1 MTIISKLNIG
11 NFVMAKTL
19 LFFRIVML
27 FVALAT
33 LASCGLFGEGDDEF
47 ADTTE
52 EANTDLGEQQELTLA
67 AAQYLPWL
75 PWFLASQ
82 ENLFDIY
89 RDEYN
94 VNIKFVGETSYDA
107 ALNKFIGR
115 EVDAVAATNIDT
127 LTKIATRGLDADV
140 ILISSY
146 SVGNDAVMIPLTGE
160 PITSGQP
167 VALKGLSPS
176 HYLLDRYLLR
186 HQIGFEEVPIIDTS
200 EDDLATSLENGEALG
215 LVSWNPV
222 IGQLLSEEK
231 AKVLFSTQ
239 EIPKEIFHVIVV
251 HREALVENP
260 NFARALLAI
269 WFSIMER
276 LQGNNKGATL
286 DSMAA
291 LTSLDREEF
300 DKRWD
305 TIELTETP
313 TKALSTLR
321 DRRNH
326 KKAMRHL
333 LFFMRRH
340 EIASEIEVS
349 NWVSYPG
356 RTPSLLHFNARPL
369 QDFVAPAEEEI

>member
-1 MTIISKLNIG
+1 
-11 NFVMAKTL
+11 MAKIL
-19 LFFRIVML
+19 AFLRML
-27 FVALAT
+27 MLVSMFGV
-33 LASCGLFGEGDDEF
+33 LASCGFFGEGGDDF
-47 ADTTE
+47 ADTE
-52 EANTDLGEQQELTLA
+52 EGNIDVGEQRELTLA

-89 RDEYN
+89 REEYN
-94 VNIKFVGETSYDA
+94 VNIKFVGETSYET

-146 SVGNDAVMIPLTGE
+146 SIGNDAVMIPLNGE
-160 PITSGQP
+160 PITSGQS
-167 VALKGLSPS
+167 VALKSLSAS

-186 HQIGFEEVPIIDTS
+186 NQIGFDDVSIIDAS
-200 EDDLATSLENGEALG
+200 ENDLITSLEADESSGI
-215 LVSWNPV
+215 VSWNPIV
-222 IGQLLSEEK
+222 GQLLSEEK

-239 EIPKEIFHVIVV
+239 EIPKEIFHVVVV
-251 HREALVENP
+251 HREALLENP
-260 NFARALLAI
+260 NFARSLLAI

-286 DSMAA
+286 DSMAS
-291 LTSLDREEF
+291 LTSLEREEF
-300 DKRWD
+300 DKRWS

-313 TKALSTLR
+313 TRALSTLR

-333 LFFMRRH
+333 VFFMNRH

-356 RTPSLLHFNARPL
+356 RTASLLHFNARPL
-369 QDFVAPAEEEI
+369 QNFIAPAEEGL

>member
-1 MTIISKLNIG
+1 MT
-11 NFVMAKTL
+11 KTILFLRMLAL
-19 LFFRIVML
+19 LITL
-27 FVALAT
+27 TALSA
-33 LASCGLFGEGDDEF
+33 CGLLGEGDEEF
-47 ADTTE
+47 ADD
-52 EANTDLGEQQELTLA
+52 TDFGEQRELSLA

-75 PWFLASQ
+75 PWFLAAQ

-89 RDEYN
+89 REEYK
-94 VNIKFVGETSYDA
+94 VNIKFVGETSYDT

-115 EVDAVAATNIDT
+115 EVDAIATTNIDT

-146 SVGNDAVMIPLTGE
+146 SVGNDALMIPLHGK
-160 PITSGQP
+160 PIAAGQS
-167 VALKGLSPS
+167 VALRNLSPS

-186 HQIGFEEVPIIDTS
+186 HQIDFNEVSVIDTA
-200 EDDLATSLENGEALG
+200 EDNLSASLEAGKVSG

-222 IGQLLSEEK
+222 VGQLLSEEK
-231 AKVLFSTQ
+231 AKILFSTQ

-251 HREALVENP
+251 HRDALMQNP
-260 NFARALLAI
+260 NFARALLAV

-276 LQGNNKGATL
+276 LQGNNRGATL
-286 DSMAA
+286 DSMSA

-300 DKRWD
+300 DKRWN
-305 TIELTETP
+305 TLALTETP
-313 TKALSTLR
+313 TRALSTLR

-369 QDFVAPAEEEI
+369 QNFVTPEEGT